1 MNLEEIRKEIDQL
14 DRQIAQLLTRRMECS
29 NEVAAFKKANGL
41 PIYHPQREHIDA
53 LLGDLKERER
63 QVIEKVRALTKAEYA
78 DALETI
84 YNCIM
89 QESKRNQQQLLE
101 KEN

>member
-14 DRQIAQLLTRRMECS
+14 DRQIAQLLTRWMECS

-41 PIYHPQREHIDA
+41 PIYHPQ
-53 LLGDLKERER
+53 RER

>member
-1 MNLEEIRKEIDQL
+1 MNLEEIRSEIDRL

-41 PIYHPQREHIDA
+41 PIYHPD
-53 LLGDLKERER
+53 RER

-78 DALETI
+78 DALENI

-89 QESKRNQQQLLE
+89 QQSKENQRRLLE
-101 KEN
+101 KED

>member
-1 MNLEEIRKEIDQL
+1 MCIR
-14 DRQIAQLLTRRMECS
+14 DRCS

-41 PIYHPQREHIDA
+41 PIYHPQ
-53 LLGDLKERER
+53 RER

>member
-29 NEVAAFKKANGL
+29 NEVATFKKANGL
-41 PIYHPQREHIDA
+41 PIYHPQ
-53 LLGDLKERER
+53 RER

>member
-1 MNLEEIRKEIDQL
+1 M
-14 DRQIAQLLTRRMECS
+14 
-29 NEVAAFKKANGL
+29 
-41 PIYHPQREHIDA
+41 
-53 LLGDLKERER
+53 
-63 QVIEKVRALTKAEYA
+63 IEKVRALIKAEYA

>member
-1 MNLEEIRKEIDQL
+1 MDLEEIRKEIDQL

-29 NEVAAFKKANGL
+29 FKKANGL
-41 PIYHPQREHIDA
+41 PIYHPQ
-53 LLGDLKERER
+53 RER

-78 DALETI
+78 DALENI

-89 QESKRNQQQLLE
+89 QQSKENQQRLLE
-101 KEN
+101 KED